1 MIPSLLRRRGP
12 FRVFWAGQTISL
24 VGDEITF
31 VAMPLVAVLVLHAG
45 PAAMGL
51 LVAAAWLP
59 YLLLGIPVGAWVDRR
74 RHKRRVMVAADAARA
89 LLLLTVP
96 AAAALH
102 VLTMA
107 HLYVVIFLSG
117 SASVFFRVADQ
128 ALFVAMVPRERYV
141 EGESLLN
148 GSRAFSFVGGPP
160 IAGFLVQLISGPAT
174 LVADALSF
182 IASAASLLAI
192 RPVEPDPEPTSRGH
206 LMSGVRFIFES
217 PVMRAN
223 LAATTTINLFNL
235 AFHALFILYVVDY
248 LHVAPGV
255 LGVVL
260 GVGSVGSLAGSAVT
274 GRIGRGIGIGPAFML
289 GCVLFSAPLVIVP
302 LAAGPI
308 PLVLLL
314 LGLSIFLTG
323 FGVMLLDISAGS
335 ITASLVPGRLRSRVS
350 GAYTVVNYGVRP
362 LGSLLGG
369 ALGSAI
375 GVRQTL
381 FAVTVLGVAGVLWLL
396 PSPLPR
402 MRELPATAP
411 G

>member
-59 YLLLGIPVGAWVDRR
+59 YLLLGIPAGAWVDRN
-74 RHKRRVMVAADAARA
+74 RHKRRVMIVADVAHA
-89 LLLLTVP
+89 LLVLTVP

-102 VLTMA
+102 ALTMPQ
-107 HLYVVIFLSG
+107 LYAVIFLG
-117 SASVFFRVADQ
+117 GVASVFFRVADQ
-128 ALFVAMVPRERYV
+128 ALFVAMVPRESYV
-141 EGESLLN
+141 EGQSLLN
-148 GSRAFSFVGGPP
+148 GSRAFSFVAGPP
-160 IAGFLVQLISGPAT
+160 IAGFLVQLISAPAT

-182 IASAASLLAI
+182 IVSAASLIAI
-192 RPVEPDPEPTSRGH
+192 RPAEPDPEPASRGH
-206 LMSGVRFIFES
+206 LMSGVRFILGS

-235 AFHALFILYVVDY
+235 AFHALLILYVVAY
-248 LHVAPGV
+248 LHVSPGV

-260 GVGSVGSLAGSAVT
+260 GLGSVGSLVGSAVT

-289 GCVLFSAPLVIVP
+289 GCVLFSAPLVLVP
-302 LAAGPI
+302 LAAGPM
-308 PLVLLL
+308 PVVLLL
-314 LGLSIFLTG
+314 LGASGFLAG
-323 FGVMLLDISAGS
+323 FGVMVLDISAGS
-335 ITASLVPGRLRSRVS
+335 NTAALVPGRLRSRVT

-362 LGSLLGG
+362 VGSLLGG
-369 ALGSAI
+369 ALASAI

-381 FAVTVLGVAGVLWLL
+381 FAVTILGVLGVLWLL